1 MKITKL
7 RLGNLISL
15 IYDPEKYDAVIA
27 LDHCGSVHMNNRDYP
42 DEIRDIIGLELTETL
57 LTKFDFETYIYIKG
71 REIRLLFHGK
81 RITVIIDDNINYEI
95 KFVHELQN
103 LVYINTG
110 QELIDTMELLQY

>member
-1 MKITKL
+1 MKVTEL
-7 RLGNLISL
+7 RIGNIISL
-15 IYDPEKYDAVIA
+15 LYDPEKYGVVIA
-27 LDHCGSVHMNNRDYP
+27 LDHCGTVHVSNRDYP
-42 DEIRDIIGLELTETL
+42 DEIRDVVGFELTQEL
-57 LTKFDFETYIYIKG
+57 LTKFGYETYIYLKG

-81 RITVIIDDNINYEI
+81 RVTVIIDDHTTYEI